1 MTKPFI
7 TLFTAPKPFVNRH
20 IAMIQRNAIASWAA
34 LGDEVEVLLMGREEG
49 LEEAARELGV
59 RWIPDLERNA
69 SGTPLIS
76 SMFAQARKVGQGDL
90 LAIINTDILLM
101 QDFVQAARLVSQQTA
116 HFIMMG
122 HRWDINITQPLSFEG
137 DWQARLRKLYA
148 GQGQLHKSMGSDY
161 FMFPRDAFPEF
172 PPFAIGRA
180 GWDNWT
186 IYHGRQQGW
195 KVIESTLAVTVGH
208 QQHDYHHLPNG
219 QIHYNLPES
228 EENLRL
234 AGGKRHIFTLIDANC
249 RLDEHARIKP
259 MPRTWRKIR
268 REIEI
273 YPVLKWDR
281 PRLNLLA
288 FYLMNPDRFLLQRF
302 PALARRLGI
311 QMKHADSEDALT
323 FLADLKGK

>member
-7 TLFTAPKPFVNRH
+7 TLFTAPKPFVHPH
-20 IAMIQRNAIASWAA
+20 IAMIQRNAIRSWVA
-34 LGDEVEVLLMGREEG
+34 LGDEVEVLLLGREDG

-59 RWIPDLERNA
+59 RWIPDLERNT

-76 SMFAQARKVGQGDL
+76 SMFTQAREQGHGDL

-101 QDFVQAARLVSQQTA
+101 SDFVQAARSVSRQA
-116 HFIMMG
+116 EIFLMMG
-122 HRWDINITQPLSFEG
+122 HRWDIDITEPLSFEG
-137 DWQARLRKLYA
+137 DWQVNLRRLIA
-148 GQGQLHKSMGSDY
+148 EHGQLHKSMGSDY
-161 FMFPRDAFPEF
+161 FMFPRDAFPAF

-195 KVIESTLAVTVGH
+195 KVIESTLAVTIGH

-219 QIHYNLPES
+219 EIHYNLPES
-228 EENLRL
+228 AENLRL

-249 RLDEHARIKP
+249 RLDEHANIKP
-259 MPRTWRKIR
+259 MPFIWRKIR
-268 REIEI
+268 REMEI
-273 YPVLKWDR
+273 YPVLKWHH

-288 FYLMNPDRFLLQRF
+288 FYVMNPRKFILQRF
-302 PALARRLGI
+302 PDLARRLGI
-311 QMKHADSEDALT
+311 RLQEDNTSDALT